1 MSSMVSVRDQMSGAA
16 RYSQEAVRVLNKAEM
31 VTDDETFR
39 EQLFDLARHYKQL
52 ARVAATS
59 RDRLSHH

>member
-1 MSSMVSVRDQMSGAA
+1 
-16 RYSQEAVRVLNKAEM
+16 VRVLNKAEM

-59 RDRLSHH
+59 RDRISHH